1 MIHFM
6 NPPIKNP
13 KVMMIVKS
21 IVLYFIKSYV
31 SIMRV
36 IMIEV
41 TQIVVLLVVSM
52 VKFYIMI
59 IIVIFTSLRVPCLG
73 NL

>member
-6 NPPIKNP
+6 NPPIKNS

-21 IVLYFIKSYV
+21 IVLYFIKSYA

-52 VKFYIMI
+52 VKFCIMI

>member
-1 MIHFM
+1 
-6 NPPIKNP
+6 
-13 KVMMIVKS
+13 
-21 IVLYFIKSYV
+21 
-31 SIMRV
+31 
-36 IMIEV
+36 MIEV

>member
-1 MIHFM
+1 M

-13 KVMMIVKS
+13 KVMLIVRS

-31 SIMRV
+31 SITRV

>member
-1 MIHFM
+1 M